1 MQVILKTNI
10 HNLGGI
16 GDLVEVKAG
25 YGRNYLL
32 PQGFAI
38 PATPENIKEFETQR
52 AELEKKA
59 AAEMAEAKTRAE
71 AISKLD
77 ITIPVRV
84 GEEGKLYGSVG
95 TKEIADA
102 ITAAGQEVHKSE
114 VLLPT
119 GAIREIGEYEI
130 DLQVHGEVRTKVK
143 VKIEAEE

>member
-16 GDLVEVKAG
+16 GDLVNVKPG

-32 PQGFAI
+32 PQGLAI
-38 PATPENIKEFETQR
+38 PATPVNIKKFEEQR
-52 AELEKKA
+52 AEFEKKA
-59 AAEMAEAKTRAE
+59 AAELAEAKVRAD
-71 AISKLD
+71 AISKLE

-102 ITAAGQEVHKSE
+102 ITAAGQEIHKNE

-119 GAIREIGEYEI
+119 GTIREVGEYEV